1 MSQMKEQNKTPEK
14 ELNKMHTSNLPD
26 AEFQTL
32 VIRMCNKL
40 RERVNELIVN
50 FNKEIGNIKMEIEN
64 IKNNQSKMKTTLY
77 GINSRADEVED
88 QISNMEDKEAE
99 NTQSQYHKEKE
110 FLKNEN
116 SLRSPWDDFRHTN
129 IHIMGMPEGEKKE
142 TKELKI

>member
-32 VIRMCNKL
+32 VIRMFNKL

-64 IKNNQSKMKTTLY
+64 IKNNQSKIKNTLSKMKNTLMET
-77 GINSRADEVED
+77 NSGVD
-88 QISNMEDKEAE
+88 EAE
-99 NTQSQYHKEKE
+99 N
-110 FLKNEN
+110 
-116 SLRSPWDDFRHTN
+116 
-129 IHIMGMPEGEKKE
+129 
-142 TKELKI
+142 KIIPGR